1 MPRIVL
7 IVLALFVL
15 WRLLSA
21 IGRRLSTD
29 GHGADSYSRF
39 SPRARRRR
47 RTDSGAESDERHRPP
62 EALVQCASC
71 GTFVPRGRALP
82 ASAGELACS
91 DECRRALD
99 GAGR

>member
-7 IVLALFVL
+7 MVLALFVL

-21 IGRRLSTD
+21 IGRRLSND
-29 GHGADSYSRF
+29 AHGADSYSRF

-47 RTDSGAESDERHRPP
+47 RDAAGTDADRAAP

-71 GTFVPRGRALP
+71 ATFVPRGRALP
-82 ASAGELACS
+82 AVGGELACS
-91 DECRRALD
+91 ERCRRALD
-99 GAGR
+99 PGRR